1 MVQWVLLEKLDL
13 LVNLVDKEVLEF
25 QEQRVTPEVLVLKEA
40 QDSKVHVENLA
51 NLACQESQEKWVH
64 PERMVVMERKE
75 DLVFLVL
82 LDPQDSP
89 DQEDSLV

>member
-13 LVNLVDKEVLEF
+13 LVNLVDKEVPEF
-25 QEQRVTPEVLVLKEA
+25 QEQRVTLEVLVLKEV
-40 QDSKVHVENLA
+40 QDYKVHVENLA

-64 PERMVVMERKE
+64 LERMVVMERKE

-89 DQEDSLV
+89 DPEDSLV